1 MKGDELRLDQPQV
14 QREESGEVERVDTI
28 LIVDGNQTV
37 RAATVQLLR
46 LAGYEIQA
54 AANAAE
60 ALQAARQKP
69 PDLIILDAAL
79 PDSPSTEVLR
89 KIKAAP
95 TTEPIPV
102 LYVSTN
108 HDHDAALVAGLD
120 AGADS
125 CLTKPIPPIVLRAT
139 CRSLLRLARA
149 ERLAEEALRL
159 APEQRASEAEMGRH
173 LAETLNTE
181 VNHRVKNN
189 LAMVSALLQIQ
200 SAAPGMDRKAAQVL
214 LETAGRVA
222 IFARIHEQLQT
233 EVEGQIDLLQVV
245 HRLTMMIEEM
255 VTGKRLH
262 LEVEGEPVLL
272 DAETATRLA
281 MVANE
286 LLINAAKHGGPSPSG
301 ELHIRVELEAKAD
314 QLHLSVWN
322 SGLPRHRAEGQLAGL
337 GLQLVRGLIAQHQ
350 GRFALK
356 SHNGGSLAEVVVHTP
371 QLQ

>member
-1 MKGDELRLDQPQV
+1 MKGDKLRLDHQQV
-14 QREESGEVERVDTI
+14 EREESSEVERVDTI
-28 LIVDGNQTV
+28 LIVDGNQTERV
-37 RAATVQLLR
+37 ATVQLLR

-79 PDSPSTEVLR
+79 PGTEVLR

-95 TTEPIPV
+95 ETEPIPV

-149 ERLAEEALRL
+149 ERLAEESLRL
-159 APEQRASEAEMGRH
+159 AEQRASEAEMGRH
-173 LAETLNTE
+173 LAETLNAE

-233 EVEGQIDLLQVV
+233 EAEGQIDLLQVV
-245 HRLTMMIEEM
+245 HQLTTMIEEM

-314 QLHLSVWN
+314 KLHLSVWN

-356 SHNGGSLAEVVVHTP
+356 SYNGGSLAEVVVHTP

>member
-14 QREESGEVERVDTI
+14 QREQSGEVERVDTI
-28 LIVDGNQTV
+28 LIVDGSQTE
-37 RAATVQLLR
+37 RGATVQLLR
-46 LAGYEIQA
+46 QAGYEVQA

-69 PDLIILDAAL
+69 PDLIILDAGL
-79 PDSPSTEVLR
+79 PGTEVLR

-95 TTEPIPV
+95 EIAPIPV

-108 HDHDAALVAGLD
+108 HDNDEAIVAGLD

-125 CLTKPIPPIVLRAT
+125 CLTKPIESIVLLAT
-139 CRSLLRLARA
+139 CRALLRLARA
-149 ERLAEEALRL
+149 ERLAEEALHL
-159 APEQRASEAEMGRH
+159 AEQRASEAEMGRQ
-173 LAETLNTE
+173 LAETLNAE
-181 VNHRVKNN
+181 VNHRVRNN
-189 LAMVSALLQIQ
+189 LAMVASLLQIQ
-200 SAAPGMDRKAAQVL
+200 SAAPDMDPKAAQVL

-222 IFARIHEQLQT
+222 IFARIHEQLQS
-233 EVEGQIDLLQVV
+233 EAEGRINLLQVI
-245 HRLTMMIEEM
+245 HQLTTMIEEM
-255 VTGKRLH
+255 VAGKRLH

-314 QLHLSVWN
+314 KLHLSVWN